1 MSLMVL
7 GTSSHAGKSSITAGI
22 CRILSDRGIPV
33 APFKAQNM
41 SLNSYITEEGAEIG
55 IAQATQAF
63 AARARPVAEM
73 NPILLKPKGNSVS
86 QVVLLGKP
94 WKDTKIG
101 DYYQETEFLLNE
113 AVAAYDR
120 LKTEYTNI
128 IVEGAGGAAEVNL
141 YDRDIANIQLAK
153 RLRIPIILVADI
165 ERGGVFA
172 QVYGTIALLPDDVR
186 PLVKGIVVNKFRGDA
201 ELFASGR
208 RILEELTGVPVL
220 GVVPWLKLGIPE
232 EDSLSLGDKVPAVRE
247 VRVAVIRYPHIA
259 NFTDFSLLEEAA
271 SVEYVLPGTEL
282 DSYDAVILPGTKNT
296 VSDLACLG
304 SSGAAEQVR
313 AYAKTN
319 RPVIGV
325 CGGYQMLGESII
337 DNAIE
342 GDVVAEYAGL
352 GLLPVT
358 TRFDRYDKVTRQVRR
373 ESSGF
378 GPVLSRVKDAAG
390 YEIHSGLS
398 TVSGRTAF
406 ADEGAVDAGGL
417 IFGTYM
423 HGLFANA
430 GMVDALV
437 GYLAERK
444 EVAYTPVS
452 EAGDP
457 YAVLARH
464 LEGCLDVEQIL
475 ALATGCVPAV

>member
-73 NPILLKPKGNSVS
+73 NPVLLKPKGNAVS

-94 WKDTKIG
+94 WKDTKIS
-101 DYYQETEFLLNE
+101 DYYLETEYLLNE

-120 LKTEYTNI
+120 LKAEYTNI

-153 RLRIPIILVADI
+153 RLKIPIILVADI

-186 PLVKGIVVNKFRGDA
+186 PLVKGIVINKFRGDP
-201 ELFASGR
+201 ELFASGKT
-208 RILEELTGVPVL
+208 ILEELTGVRVL
-220 GVVPWLKLGIPE
+220 GVVPWTQLNIPE
-232 EDSLSLGDKVPAVRE
+232 EDSLSLGDKTPAVRE
-247 VRVAVIRYPHIA
+247 VRIAVIRYPHIA
-259 NFTDFSLLEEAA
+259 NFTDFALLEAA
-271 SVEYVLPGTEL
+271 AAVEYVKPGTEL
-282 DSYDAVILPGTKNT
+282 DGYDAVILPGTKNT
-296 VSDLACLG
+296 VSDLADLKA
-304 SSGAAEQVR
+304 SGAADQILS
-313 AYAKTN
+313 YTKTN
-319 RPVIGV
+319 RPVIGI
-325 CGGYQMLGESII
+325 CGGYQMMGRSIF

-342 GDVVAEYAGL
+342 GDTVAEYEGL
-352 GLLPVT
+352 GLLDVT
-358 TRFDRYDKVTRQVRR
+358 TRFDHYDKVTRQVKR
-373 ESSGF
+373 ECTGC
-378 GPVLSRVKDAAG
+378 GPILARVKGAAG

-398 TVSGRTAF
+398 TVTGATVF
-406 ADEGAVDAGGL
+406 TNEGAADANGL

-437 GYLAERK
+437 SYLAEQK
-444 EVAYTPVS
+444 GVSYTPVS

-464 LEGCLDVEQIL
+464 LEGCLDVERIVE
-475 ALATGCVPAV
+475 LATVNYIRE

>member
-73 NPILLKPKGNSVS
+73 NPVLLKPKGNSVS

-94 WKDTKIG
+94 WKDTKIR
-101 DYYQETEFLLNE
+101 DYYQETGYLLDE
-113 AVAAYDR
+113 AVVAYDR
-120 LKTEYTNI
+120 LAAEYTNI
-128 IVEGAGGAAEVNL
+128 IVEGAGGAAEINL

-153 RLRIPIILVADI
+153 RLKIPIILVADI

-186 PLVKGIVVNKFRGDA
+186 PLVKGVVINKFRGDA

-208 RILEELTGVPVL
+208 EILEELTGVPIL
-220 GVVPWLKLGIPE
+220 GIVPWKKLNIPE
-232 EDSLSLGDKVPAVRE
+232 EDSLSLGDKTPAVRE
-247 VRVAVIRYPHIA
+247 VRIAVIRYPHIA

-271 SVEYVLPGTEL
+271 SVEYVQPGTEL

-296 VSDLACLG
+296 VSDFAVLNA
-304 SSGAAEQVR
+304 SGAAEQIL

-319 RPVIGV
+319 RPVIGI
-325 CGGYQMLGESII
+325 CGGYQMMGESIF
-337 DNAIE
+337 DNAVE
-342 GDVVAEYAGL
+342 GDVVAEYEGL
-352 GLLPVT
+352 GLLQVT
-358 TRFDRYDKVTRQVRR
+358 TRFDHYDKITRQVKHP
-373 ESSGF
+373 SSGF
-378 GPVLSRVKDAAG
+378 GPILSRVDGAAG

-398 TVSGRTAF
+398 TVSGRTMF
-406 ADEGAVDAGGL
+406 ADEGAVAESGL
-417 IFGTYM
+417 VFGTYM

-437 GYLAERK
+437 GYLAEQK
-444 EVAYTPVS
+444 GVSYTS
-452 EAGDP
+452 AGETGDP
-457 YAVLARH
+457 YAALARH
-464 LEGCLDVEQIL
+464 LESCLDVEQIL
-475 ALATGCVPAV
+475 ALATDNYIRE

>member
-1 MSLMVL
+1 M
-7 GTSSHAGKSSITAGI
+7 
-22 CRILSDRGIPV
+22 
-33 APFKAQNM
+33 
-41 SLNSYITEEGAEIG
+41 
-55 IAQATQAF
+55 
-63 AARARPVAEM
+63 
-73 NPILLKPKGNSVS
+73 
-86 QVVLLGKP
+86 
-94 WKDTKIG
+94 
-101 DYYQETEFLLNE
+101 
-113 AVAAYDR
+113 
-120 LKTEYTNI
+120 
-128 IVEGAGGAAEVNL
+128 
-141 YDRDIANIQLAK
+141 
-153 RLRIPIILVADI
+153 
-165 ERGGVFA
+165 
-172 QVYGTIALLPDDVR
+172 
-186 PLVKGIVVNKFRGDA
+186 VNKFRGDA

-232 EDSLSLGDKVPAVRE
+232 EDSLSLGDKVPAVRD

-259 NFTDFSLLEEAA
+259 NFTAFSLLEEAA

-296 VSDLACLG
+296 VSDLAYLW

-378 GPVLSRVKDAAG
+378 GPVLSWVKDAAG

-398 TVSGRTAF
+398 TVSGRTVF

-417 IFGTYM
+417 VFGTYM

-437 GYLAERK
+437 GYLAEQK
-444 EVAYTPVS
+444 GVAYTPVS

-464 LEGCLDVEQIL
+464 LEECLDVEEIL
-475 ALATGCVPAV
+475 ALATGFVPMV